1 MWKNNNNARSSFG
14 SNKTN
19 ARYPQN
25 SCNSKSFQ
33 LLLFFDQIAISKTT
47 PHQTL
52 SLVWFCLE
60 TETHFFLSPSPFLL
74 QDQHKARLVLNY
86 LFWCHSKIYIHKN
99 IRLFFLLLRF
109 FYLFILI
116 FIYFVYNVETTPIR
130 KEREWMWTLAL
141 PPSHGVTNACPKSL
155 PVLAHAY
162 GSTEVLA
169 TCRLILAY
177 GLVLKSPTRMPRV
190 LWFNCAFAWDRLK
203 LDQ

>member
-1 MWKNNNNARSSFG
+1 M
-14 SNKTN
+14 
-19 ARYPQN
+19 PLQ
-25 SCNSKSFQ
+25 
-33 LLLFFDQIAISKTT
+33 
-47 PHQTL
+47 
-52 SLVWFCLE
+52 SLY
-60 TETHFFLSPSPFLL
+60 TK
-74 QDQHKARLVLNY
+74 DY
-86 LFWCHSKIYIHKN
+86 
-99 IRLFFLLLRF
+99 FLLLRF

-177 GLVLKSPTRMPRV
+177 GLVLKSPTGCHVSSDSIV
-190 LWFNCAFAWDRLK
+190 LLLAIDSNSINRKEECWCLIKWKGQPTWRSVGP
-203 LDQ
+203 